1 MTNEIEKKKMDAI
14 IEFKDTL
21 LRSEDYL
28 EVICLFST
36 EKNGFLT
43 KDNMSE
49 LLNNFEYKD

>member
-43 KDNMSE
+43 KDNMS
-49 LLNNFEYKD
+49 